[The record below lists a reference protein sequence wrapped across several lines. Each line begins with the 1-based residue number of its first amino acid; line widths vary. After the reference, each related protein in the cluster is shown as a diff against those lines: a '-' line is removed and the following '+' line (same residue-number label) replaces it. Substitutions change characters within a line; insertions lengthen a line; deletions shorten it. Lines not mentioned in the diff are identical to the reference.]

1 MMNPTPISPKAAV
14 QLNAVG
20 ALLVDVRDP
29 SEYAR
34 ERIPGSHNVPLA
46 ALGEL
51 PAGSAGYVFHCRSG
65 TRTAAHAAA
74 LAAAAGEV
82 DSYVIA
88 GGIDAWRAAGL
99 ALDKDPAAPLEIMR
113 QVQIAA
119 GALILISV
127 LLAVFVAPPFIAL
140 AAFVGAGL
148 TFAGA
153 TGWCGMA
160 KLLQRLPWNRP
171 VPSA

>member
-1 MMNPTPISPKAAV
+1 MNPTPISPKAAM
-14 QLNAVG
+14 QLSAVG

-29 SEYAR
+29 SEHAR
-34 ERIPGSHNVPLA
+34 ERIPGAHNVPLA
-46 ALGEL
+46 SLSEL
-51 PAGSAGYVFHCRSG
+51 PRGAAGYVFHCRSG
-65 TRTAAHAAA
+65 ARTAAHANA
-74 LAAAAGEV
+74 LAAAAGEA

-88 GGIDAWRAAGL
+88 GGIDAWRGAGL
-99 ALDKDPAAPLEIMR
+99 ALDKDTAAPLEIMR

-119 GALILISV
+119 GALILASV

-171 VPSA
+171 APAA

>member
-1 MMNPTPISPKAAV
+1 MNPTPISPKAAV

-29 SEYAR
+29 SEHAR
-34 ERIPGSHNVPLA
+34 ERIPGAHNVPLT
-46 ALGEL
+46 ALAEL
-51 PAGSAGYVFHCRSG
+51 PPGSAGYVFHCRSG
-65 TRTAAHAAA
+65 ARTAAHAAA
-74 LAAAAGEV
+74 LAAAAGEA

-88 GGIDAWRAAGL
+88 GGIEAWREAGL

-127 LLAVFVAPPFIAL
+127 LLAVLVAPPFIAL

-160 KLLQRLPWNRP
+160 RLLGMLPWNRRM
-171 VPSA
+171 AAG

>member
-1 MMNPTPISPKAAV
+1 MNPTPISPKAAM
-14 QLNAVG
+14 QLSAVG

-29 SEYAR
+29 SEHAR
-34 ERIPGSHNVPLA
+34 ERIPGAHNVPLA
-46 ALGEL
+46 SLSEL
-51 PAGSAGYVFHCRSG
+51 PRGAAGYVFHCRSG
-65 TRTAAHAAA
+65 ARTAAHANA
-74 LAAAAGEV
+74 LAAAAGEA

-88 GGIDAWRAAGL
+88 GGIDAWRGAGL
-99 ALDKDPAAPLEIMR
+99 ALDKDTAAPLEIMR

-119 GALILISV
+119 GALILASV

-148 TFAGA
+148 MMAGA
-153 TGWCGMA
+153 VGWCGMA

-171 VPSA
+171 APAA

>member
-29 SEYAR
+29 SEHAR
-34 ERIPGSHNVPLA
+34 ERIPGAHNVPLA
-46 ALGEL
+46 SLAEL
-51 PAGSAGYVFHCRSG
+51 PAGSVGYVFHCRSG
-65 TRTAAHAAA
+65 ARTAAHSAA
-74 LAAAAGEV
+74 LGAAAGEA

-99 ALDKDPAAPLEIMR
+99 TLDKDTSAPLEIMR

-119 GALILISV
+119 GALILASV

-160 KLLQRLPWNRP
+160 TLLQRLPWNRP

>member
-1 MMNPTPISPKAAV
+1 MNPTPISPKAAM
-14 QLNAVG
+14 QLSAVG

-29 SEYAR
+29 SEHAR
-34 ERIPGSHNVPLA
+34 ERIPGAHNVPLA
-46 ALGEL
+46 SLSEL
-51 PAGSAGYVFHCRSG
+51 PRAAAGYVFHCRSG
-65 TRTAAHAAA
+65 ARTAAHANA
-74 LAAAAGEV
+74 LAAAAGEA

-88 GGIDAWRAAGL
+88 GGIDAWRGAGL
-99 ALDKDPAAPLEIMR
+99 ALDKDTAAPLEIMR

-119 GALILISV
+119 GALILASV

-171 VPSA
+171 APAA

>member
-1 MMNPTPISPKAAV
+1 MNPTPISPKAAM
-14 QLNAVG
+14 QLSAVG

-29 SEYAR
+29 SEHAR
-34 ERIPGSHNVPLA
+34 ERIPGAHNVPLA
-46 ALGEL
+46 SLSEL
-51 PAGSAGYVFHCRSG
+51 PRVAAGYVFHCRSG
-65 TRTAAHAAA
+65 ARTAAHANA
-74 LAAAAGEV
+74 LAAAAGEA

-88 GGIDAWRAAGL
+88 GGIDAWRGAGL
-99 ALDKDPAAPLEIMR
+99 ALDKDTAAPLEIMR

-119 GALILISV
+119 GALILASV

-171 VPSA
+171 APAA

>member
-1 MMNPTPISPKAAV
+1 MNPTPISPKAAM
-14 QLNAVG
+14 QLSAVG

-29 SEYAR
+29 SEHAR
-34 ERIPGSHNVPLA
+34 ERIPGAHNVPLA
-46 ALGEL
+46 SLSEL
-51 PAGSAGYVFHCRSG
+51 PRSAAGYVFHCRSG
-65 TRTAAHAAA
+65 ARTAAHANA
-74 LAAAAGEV
+74 LAAAAGEA

-88 GGIDAWRAAGL
+88 GGIDAWRGAGL
-99 ALDKDPAAPLEIMR
+99 ALDKDTAAPLEIMR

-119 GALILISV
+119 GALILASV
-127 LLAVFVAPPFIAL
+127 LLAVFVALPFIAL

-171 VPSA
+171 APAA

>member
-29 SEYAR
+29 SEHAR
-34 ERIPGSHNVPLA
+34 ERIPGAHNVPLA
-46 ALGEL
+46 SLGDL

-65 TRTAAHAAA
+65 ARTAAHAAA
-74 LAAAAGEV
+74 LAAAAGEA

-160 KLLQRLPWNRP
+160 KLLRRLPWNRP
-171 VPSA
+171 ATST

>member
-1 MMNPTPISPKAAV
+1 MNPTPISPKAAM
-14 QLNAVG
+14 QLSAVG

-29 SEYAR
+29 SEHAR
-34 ERIPGSHNVPLA
+34 ERIPGAHNVPLA
-46 ALGEL
+46 SLSEL
-51 PAGSAGYVFHCRSG
+51 PRVAAGYVFHCRSG
-65 TRTAAHAAA
+65 ARTAAYANT
-74 LAAAAGEV
+74 LAAAAGEA

-88 GGIDAWRAAGL
+88 GGIDAWRGAGL
-99 ALDKDPAAPLEIMR
+99 ALDKDTAAPLEIMR

-119 GALILISV
+119 GALILASV

-171 VPSA
+171 APAA

>member
-1 MMNPTPISPKAAV
+1 MNPTPISPKAAM
-14 QLNAVG
+14 QLSAVG
-20 ALLVDVRDP
+20 ALLIDVRDP
-29 SEYAR
+29 SEHAR
-34 ERIPGSHNVPLA
+34 ERIPGAHNVPLA
-46 ALGEL
+46 SLSEL
-51 PAGSAGYVFHCRSG
+51 PRGAAGYVFHCRSG
-65 TRTAAHAAA
+65 ARTAAHANA
-74 LAAAAGEV
+74 LAAAAGEA

-88 GGIDAWRAAGL
+88 GGIDAWRGAGL
-99 ALDKDPAAPLEIMR
+99 ALDKDTAAPLEIMR

-119 GALILISV
+119 GALILASV

-171 VPSA
+171 APAA

>member
-1 MMNPTPISPKAAV
+1 MNPTPISPKAAM
-14 QLNAVG
+14 QLSAVG

-29 SEYAR
+29 SEHAR
-34 ERIPGSHNVPLA
+34 ERIPGAHNVPLA
-46 ALGEL
+46 SLSEL
-51 PAGSAGYVFHCRSG
+51 PRGAAGYVFHCRSG
-65 TRTAAHAAA
+65 ARTAAHANA
-74 LAAAAGEV
+74 LAAAAGEA

-88 GGIDAWRAAGL
+88 GGIDAWRGAGL
-99 ALDKDPAAPLEIMR
+99 ALDKDTAAPLEIMR

-119 GALILISV
+119 GALILASV
-127 LLAVFVAPPFIAL
+127 LLAVFVALPFIAL

-171 VPSA
+171 APAA

>member
-20 ALLVDVRDP
+20 ALLIDVRDP
-29 SEYAR
+29 SEHAR
-34 ERIPGSHNVPLA
+34 ERIPGAHNVPLA
-46 ALGEL
+46 ALAEL

-65 TRTAAHAAA
+65 ARTAAHAAA
-74 LAAAAGEV
+74 LAAAAGEA

>member
-29 SEYAR
+29 SEHAR
-34 ERIPGSHNVPLA
+34 ERIPGAHNVPLA
-46 ALGEL
+46 SLGDL

-65 TRTAAHAAA
+65 ARTAAHAAA
-74 LAAAAGEV
+74 LAAAAGEA

-171 VPSA
+171 ATSA